1 MRTAY
6 QKLVPPLILL
16 GALALL
22 RHALPDV
29 GIAIG
34 RPFKAGSIAEFDAG
48 LAALAW
54 LSAALLLI
62 RLLDVLL
69 WQGMVVRRTGIAPPR
84 LLTNLVDVLVWLTTL
99 VIIISYVFD
108 EPVTGLV
115 TTSGVAVATV
125 GFALKSLISDM
136 FSGIALTLERPFNI
150 GDWVQIADGTVG
162 RVAGISWRATN
173 IVLQNGVAVHIPNG
187 RMAELILHVFNEWR
201 DEIDIELGYGIE
213 EEQAERILLS
223 AVSGLPDLGP
233 QFRPDARIVAFGTNG
248 VMWRLR
254 YWLPDYPSRSDLRAR
269 VHHDL
274 LRAMHVANVTTAPIQ
289 QHILLERFRPEDV
302 ARQDTIAAF
311 LRRVDLFKLLTHEEC
326 EELAS
331 GLSARNI
338 ASGTM
343 VVRQGESGDSLF
355 LIREG
360 TLEVQ
365 VGPAGHVVAQ
375 LTPGSFFG
383 EMSLLTGAPRSASV
397 RARTSGVL
405 IEVSKERLQPIISR
419 RETLAEELSRILAER
434 QQATIRLTTA
444 SEAGDEHQGSSRFL
458 SGDILARVRSFFG
471 LANTQDRPRTALSA

>member
-1 MRTAY
+1 VRTPY
-6 QKLVPPLILL
+6 RKLIPPLILL
-16 GALALL
+16 AALALL
-22 RHALPDV
+22 MHGLPALARSLGLGLNP
-29 GIAIG
+29 GNIG
-34 RPFKAGSIAEFDAG
+34 RLDTG

-69 WQGMVVRRTGIAPPR
+69 WQGVVVRRTGIAPPR

-99 VIIISYVFD
+99 VIITSYVFNQ
-108 EPVTGLV
+108 PVTGLV

-173 IVLQNGVAVHIPNG
+173 IVLQNGVTVHIPNG

-201 DEIDIELGYGIE
+201 DEIDIELGYGMD

-254 YWLPDYPSRSDLRAR
+254 YWLPDYPSRSDLRAA

-289 QHILLERFRPEDV
+289 QHILFERFKPEEV
-302 ARQDTIAAF
+302 ARHDTIAAF
-311 LRRVDLFKLLTHEEC
+311 LRRIDLFKLLTHEEC
-326 EELAS
+326 QELAE
-331 GLSARNI
+331 GLTSRKI
-338 ASGTM
+338 AAGAM

-360 TLEVQ
+360 TLEVL

-397 RARTSGVL
+397 RARTSSVL

-419 RETLAEELSRILAER
+419 REMLAEELSRILAER
-434 QQATIRLTTA
+434 QQATTRLTSA
-444 SEAGDEHQGSSRFL
+444 SDAGDERLGSTRFL
-458 SGDILARVRSFFG
+458 SGEILARVRSFFG
-471 LANTQDRPRTALSA
+471 LANPQRTALSA